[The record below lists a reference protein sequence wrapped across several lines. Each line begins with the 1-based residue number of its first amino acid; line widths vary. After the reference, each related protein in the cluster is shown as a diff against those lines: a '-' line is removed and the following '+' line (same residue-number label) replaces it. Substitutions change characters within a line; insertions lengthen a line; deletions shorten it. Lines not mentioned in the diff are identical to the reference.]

1 MIFNHPEYFAAIV
14 EAKSL
19 MRASEQLYVSQPY
32 LSQYIKRLEGY
43 LGVELFN
50 HRTSPLRLTWFGEQ
64 YYQYV
69 CQMLRLSETIR
80 REFHDVQ
87 NFESGRL
94 RLGLALWRG
103 SCLLPDVFPVFH
115 KKYPKIHLE
124 LTEGRSSQL
133 ETALLND
140 KLDIA
145 VMNLPLTLS
154 YNKLICETIFKERI
168 LLAVPAG
175 SACEAGMLEHCSY
188 IDGHPCVP
196 LPFLSQIPLIL
207 TKPGQNFTHAV
218 TYALGKN
225 NVEPNILLETANLTT
240 AINLAATGIACT
252 FVPAEGAKAGS
263 RDQNLTYFIVD
274 LPEMIQ
280 PVSVVY
286 PKTACLTRLSKLF
299 IETLKEV
306 LGDSQRLPAGQEQG
320 FLPECKKRQDA

>member
-1 MIFNHPEYFAAIV
+1 MILSHPEYFAAIV
-14 EAKSL
+14 EAGSL
-19 MRASEQLYVSQPY
+19 TRASELLYVSQPY
-32 LSQYIKRLEGY
+32 LSQYLKRLEAN

-64 YYQYV
+64 YYQYI
-69 CQMLRLSETIR
+69 CQMLRISEALR
-80 REFHDVQ
+80 REFHDAQ

-115 KKYPKIHLE
+115 KRYPKIRLE

-154 YNKLICETIFKERI
+154 YHKLACETIFEERI
-168 LLAVPAG
+168 LLAVPTG
-175 SACEAGMLEHCSY
+175 SSY
-188 IDGHPCVP
+188 ETDMQKDCRYLDGFPCVP
-196 LPFLSQIPLIL
+196 LDFLRQIPLIL
-207 TKPGQNFTHAV
+207 TKPGQNFTHAIS
-218 TYALGKN
+218 YALGKN
-225 NVEPNILLETANLTT
+225 NIEPNILLETANLTT
-240 AINLAATGIACT
+240 AINLAAAGIAST
-252 FVPAEGAKAGS
+252 FIPAEGAKAGN
-263 RDQNLTYFIVD
+263 RDHKLAYFIVD

-306 LGDSQRLPAGQEQG
+306 LGE
-320 FLPECKKRQDA
+320 

>member
-14 EAKSL
+14 EAGSL
-19 MRASEQLYVSQPY
+19 VRASEQLYVSQPY
-32 LSQYIKRLEGY
+32 LSQYLKRLEAH

-80 REFHDVQ
+80 REFRDAQ
-87 NFESGRL
+87 NFESGRI

-103 SCLLPDVFPVFH
+103 SCLLPEVFPVFH

-145 VMNLPLTLS
+145 IMNLPLTLS
-154 YNKLICETIFKERI
+154 YNKLVCETIFEERI
-168 LLAVPAG
+168 FLAVPTG
-175 SACEAGMLEHCSY
+175 SVYEANMLDCCSY
-188 IDGHPCVP
+188 IEGRPCTP
-196 LPFLSQIPLIL
+196 LSFLSQIPLIL
-207 TKPGQNFTHAV
+207 TKPDQNFTHAV
-218 TYALGKN
+218 TYALSKN
-225 NVEPNILLETANLTT
+225 NIEPNILLETANLTT

-252 FVPAEGAKAGS
+252 FVPAEGARAGI
-263 RDQNLTYFIVD
+263 QEQKLTYFIVD
-274 LPEMIQ
+274 LPEMQQ

-286 PKTACLTRLSKLF
+286 PKTACLTKLSRLF
-299 IETLKEV
+299 IDTLKEV
-306 LGDSQRLPAGQEQG
+306 LGDS
-320 FLPECKKRQDA
+320 